1 MSVFDCATPSPPIE
15 VFQFGREFAA
25 DSAEEKVSLGLGAYR
40 TDEGKPWIRP
50 CVKKAESF
58 FASQVE
64 EEKITHE
71 YLPVLGLD
79 GRWIHQGSH
88 QYAFGE
94 DSPALAENRAL
105 GI

>member
-1 MSVFDCATPSPPIE
+1 MCDEMPKKETTQLDHYFSSRMSVFDCATPSPPIE

-58 FASQVE
+58 LASQVE

-79 GRWIHQGSH
+79 GR
-88 QYAFGE
+88 
-94 DSPALAENRAL
+94 
-105 GI
+105 